1 MTTAEPYEPVQHH
14 WFYNQ
19 QVDSRDSW
27 QPFSREDS
35 QRLEDA
41 YNQGLYAAENVI
53 ALPYSNL

>member
-1 MTTAEPYEPVQHH
+1 MNVVEPYEPVQHH

-19 QVDSRDSW
+19 QVDSKDSW

-41 YNQGLYAAENVI
+41 YSRGPPLT
-53 ALPYSNL
+53 SS